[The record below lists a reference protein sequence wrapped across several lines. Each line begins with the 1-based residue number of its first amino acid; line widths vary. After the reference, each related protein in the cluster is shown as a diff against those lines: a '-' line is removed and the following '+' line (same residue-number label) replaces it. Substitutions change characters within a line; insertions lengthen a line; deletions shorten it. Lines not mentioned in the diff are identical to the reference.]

1 MKLVKFK
8 TLTIKNFLSVGEE
21 PVVINFTKG
30 LNIITGINKDKSSR
44 RNGVGKSTIADA
56 IYFAIFGNT
65 LRDIKK
71 ENVGNNI
78 TNKQPAVTI
87 DLEISS
93 STGIV
98 DQYKI
103 TRVLN
108 PSKCYI
114 YKNDND
120 ITLDTINNTTKYI
133 SDLISASPELFQNC
147 VIMTVNN
154 TVPFMAKKKIE
165 KRKFIESILNLE
177 VFSDMLGYVR
187 AEYNEVQRDLDMECI
202 RYEEV
207 SNQIQAIEQEKKRQ
221 EIENNNRIAKI
232 KERKQTNTNTITEL
246 QQRVDTNFKKSIS
259 EYQTQ
264 ITKLKDTL
272 VELKRKREVSN
283 KKIIELKA
291 SNNHIK
297 TTHDK
302 MISEGSTCPVCLQ
315 SLTEH
320 SHEKIMAEKQKL
332 LESINKNNETIKKK
346 TDQLKMVDEVRDKI
360 ETKIDDYQNKINE
373 QTIIVKDKDNTL
385 SKINQLQEW
394 NNELDSEMQN
404 LTTITD
410 NQTDQLDKLTNRLQ
424 EVQKTI
430 SDYKDNINLIDVAR
444 FVVSEE
450 GVKSYIVKR
459 VLQLLNSKLSYYLKK
474 MDSNCICVF
483 NEYFEEQIIDE
494 KGKIMSYFNFS
505 GAEKKNIDLACLFA
519 FMDIRRLQG
528 DVAFNLNIY
537 DELFD
542 SSLDEKGVEL
552 VVDILQER
560 VEKFNESAMVIS
572 HRRDS
577 TKIATGDIIFLQK
590 ENGITTRTKEVVS

>member
-8 TLTIKNFLSVGEE
+8 KITVQNFLSVGEE

-71 ENVGNNI
+71 ENIGNNI
-78 TNKQPAVTI
+78 TQKKPTVSV
-87 DLEISS
+87 DLEIST
-93 STGIV
+93 STGAV

-103 TRVLN
+103 TRTLN
-108 PSKCYI
+108 PTKCYI

-120 ITLDTINNTTKYI
+120 ITLDTINNTTNYI

-154 TVPFMAKKKIE
+154 TVPFMAKKKLD

-177 VFSDMLGYVR
+177 VFSDMLSYVR
-187 AEYNEVQRDLDMECI
+187 SQYNEAQRDLDMECI

-207 SNQIQAIEQEKKRQ
+207 SNQIQAIEQEKTRLQQ
-221 EIENNNRIAKI
+221 ENQSRINKI
-232 KERKQTNTNTITEL
+232 KERKKINTATIDEL
-246 QQRVDTNFKKSIS
+246 NRRVETNFDKSVS
-259 EYQTQ
+259 EYQEQ
-264 ITKLKDTL
+264 INEFKNTLIDLKS
-272 VELKRKREVSN
+272 KREKN
-283 KKIIELKA
+283 NQKIIELKA
-291 SNNHIK
+291 SNTHLK
-297 TTHDK
+297 SSHDK
-302 MISEGSTCPVCLQ
+302 MLSKGSTCPVCLQ
-315 SLTEH
+315 SLSEH
-320 SHEKIMAEKQKL
+320 SHEKITKEKNRLIEEQSSNDKL
-332 LESINKNNETIKKK
+332 ILDRSK
-346 TDQLKMVDEVRDKI
+346 QLKLIDEVRDVV
-360 ETKIDDYQNKINE
+360 ESKIDKIQNKINE
-373 QTIIVKDKDNTL
+373 QTIIVKEKDNTI

-394 NNELDSEMQN
+394 NGELDQEMNN
-404 LTTITD
+404 LNTITD
-410 NQTDQLDKLTNRLQ
+410 SQNDQLEKHTSRLQ
-424 EVQKTI
+424 DVQKTI
-430 SDYKDNINLIDVAR
+430 NKHKDDINLIDIAR

-474 MDSNCICVF
+474 MDSNCVCVF

-505 GAEKKNIDLACLFA
+505 GAEKKNIDLACLFS

-560 VEKFNESAMVIS
+560 VDKFNESAMVIS

-590 ENGITTRTKEVVS
+590 EKGVTTRLEGVVN

>member
-8 TLTIKNFLSVGEE
+8 KITVQNFLSVGEE

-71 ENVGNNI
+71 ENIGNNI
-78 TNKQPAVTI
+78 TQKKPTVSV
-87 DLEISS
+87 DLEISTS
-93 STGIV
+93 SGNV

-103 TRVLN
+103 TRTLN
-108 PSKCYI
+108 PTKCYI

-120 ITLDTINNTTKYI
+120 ITLDTINNTTNYI

-154 TVPFMAKKKIE
+154 TVPFMAKKKLD

-177 VFSDMLGYVR
+177 VFSDMLSYVR
-187 AEYNEVQRDLDMECI
+187 SQYNEAQRDLDMECI

-207 SNQIQAIEQEKKRQ
+207 SNQIQAIEQEKTRLQQ
-221 EIENNNRIAKI
+221 ENQSRINKIE
-232 KERKQTNTNTITEL
+232 ERKKINTTSINELKSRTE
-246 QQRVDTNFKKSIS
+246 TNFDKSVS
-259 EYQTQ
+259 EYQEQ
-264 ITKLKDTL
+264 VIECKNTL
-272 VELKRKREVSN
+272 IELKTKRESSN
-283 KKIIELKA
+283 QKIIELKA
-291 SNNHIK
+291 SNKHLK
-297 TTHDK
+297 SSHDK
-302 MISEGSTCPVCLQ
+302 MLSKGSTCPVCLQ
-315 SLTEH
+315 NLNEH
-320 SHEKIMAEKQKL
+320 SHEKITKEKNRLIEEQR
-332 LESINKNNETIKKK
+332 SNNELILERTK
-346 TDQLKMVDEVRDKI
+346 QLKLIDDVRDVV
-360 ETKIDDYQNKINE
+360 ENKIDKIQNKINE
-373 QTIIVKDKDNTL
+373 QMIIVKEKDNTI

-394 NNELDSEMQN
+394 NGELNLEMKN
-404 LTTITD
+404 LNTITD
-410 NQTDQLDKLTNRLQ
+410 SQNDQLEKHTSRLQ
-424 EVQKTI
+424 DVQKTI
-430 SDYKDNINLIDVAR
+430 NKHKDDINLIDIAR

-474 MDSNCICVF
+474 MDSNCVCVF

-505 GAEKKNIDLACLFA
+505 GAEKKNIDLACLFS

-560 VEKFNESAMVIS
+560 VDKFNESAMVIS

-590 ENGITTRTKEVVS
+590 EKGVTTRLEGVVN